1 MQLNDVLARLTVDP
15 QFRRQV
21 LDDPAGALSSYKLTA
36 HDLAAVQAWFER
48 VEEPGPDVTT
58 LLAGDADPAGPGAE
72 GKAAREPEASPAR
85 PGLGPSATE

>member
-1 MQLNDVLARLTVDP
+1 MQLNDVFARLTVDP

-36 HDLAAVQAWFER
+36 HDLAAIQAWFER

-58 LLAGDADPAGPGAE
+58 LLAGDADPAGP
-72 GKAAREPEASPAR
+72 S
-85 PGLGPSATE
+85 